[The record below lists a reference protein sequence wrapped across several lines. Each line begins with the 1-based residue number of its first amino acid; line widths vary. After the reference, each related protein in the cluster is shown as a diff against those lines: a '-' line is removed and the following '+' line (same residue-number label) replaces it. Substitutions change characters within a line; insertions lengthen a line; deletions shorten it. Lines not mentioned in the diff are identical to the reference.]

1 MALQSLPLRQLTG
14 LIAGAWLTSIPAPS
28 FALDAATRQ
37 ADQDSWL
44 WSPLQL
50 KADTALGGRA
60 VSAPANT
67 SQLTRVTTPA
77 MAPASPAV
85 AAYTPAPLAK
95 QGQSSGR
102 SPTRSDAKTTPEVL
116 LLDVRVNSQRLSDVV
131 RVEQMSEGRLLVSA
145 DAWQEARLAPGEV
158 HTMSD
163 GTLAYALDALPGA
176 TYTVDRQNLSLEI
189 NAPATAFIGSSLG
202 LQGQSTAAPPRPNPG
217 IFINYDTSL
226 QRAAGGALT
235 GGATLEAIA
244 FSQLGNL
251 VSSVLVRADGNKRS
265 LDRLDT
271 FWRYDMPDRME
282 TMLVGDAVGVSGGW
296 SRPARYGGFRY
307 GRDFGHRPDFVTL
320 PQLSLNGSAALPST
334 VDLLVNN
341 VQRLSQSVQPGP
353 FTLNNVPLVTGAG
366 QLNLVV
372 RDLLGRETVVV
383 QSYYAS
389 PRLLAPGLSDFSIEG
404 GKLRTGFGQDSQ
416 YGDAFGAVTWR
427 QGLTSRLTG
436 EARVEAQAHRQA
448 AGLELASLVGT
459 LGVGRMALAMSSAR
473 LASGA
478 REQGQLLQ
486 LGIERNTPS
495 GGGTLQYERAS
506 QGFEPFG
513 EGKGGTV
520 APQRSRGRLLAAVGG
535 NFWRSFSSA
544 VSYVSQSHW
553 SGDSVKSMSLSIS
566 TPMWN
571 KASLSLS
578 VNKRIDGDHALRA
591 ALVISMSLDDGIY
604 TSARLTTSSD
614 GKPVGAVSTA
624 RSAPAGPGL
633 GWRVDGSSGQ
643 SQAAGGSLQY
653 NTSHAEFA
661 ADAASDARGKVE
673 LRGGARGTLGL
684 LAGLPFASRPVGQ
697 NSFAVVEVDGLAGVP
712 VKRGNQVVAETDAR
726 GRAFIPGLLPW
737 QINKIEIDPVEL
749 PLDTEVGATMQQ
761 VTPYARSGSVVKF
774 AVRRTRQALLV
785 LHQSNGVVVPPGTR
799 VTLLPSG
806 AEFLAGRRG
815 EVWLSDLG
823 TGQQHLR
830 VDWPGGGCEL
840 DLPVMAD
847 SQTPPKIGPIACARN

>member
-1 MALQSLPLRQLTG
+1 MAPQNLSLRQLG
-14 LIAGAWLTSIPAPS
+14 SLIAGAWLTSTPALS
-28 FALDAATRQ
+28 FALDAPPPPANQ
-37 ADQDSWL
+37 ESWL
-44 WSPLQL
+44 TSPLLL
-50 KADTALGGRA
+50 KSDTSLRGRPVSTAANMPALP
-60 VSAPANT
+60 SAP
-67 SQLTRVTTPA
+67 LV
-77 MAPASPAV
+77 V
-85 AAYTPAPLAK
+85 AALTPAPLPKQAPRPVPSPARSNAK
-95 QGQSSGR
+95 
-102 SPTRSDAKTTPEVL
+102 DTPEVL

-131 RVEQMSEGRLLVSA
+131 RVEQLPAGRLLVSA

-163 GTLAYALDALPGA
+163 GTPAYALDALAGA
-176 TYTVDRQNLSLEI
+176 TYTVDRQKLSLEI
-189 NAPATAFIGSSLG
+189 NAPATAFIGSSVG
-202 LQGQSTAAPPRPNPG
+202 LQGQSTAAPSRPNPG
-217 IFINYDTSL
+217 LFLNYDASL

-244 FSQLGNL
+244 FSKLGNL
-251 VSSVLVRADGNKRS
+251 VSSVLVRADGSQRS
-265 LDRLDT
+265 VDRLDT

-282 TMLVGDAVGVSGGW
+282 TIVVGDAVGVGGGW

-307 GRDFGHRPDFVTL
+307 GRDFGHRPGFVTL

-341 VQRLSQSVQPGP
+341 VQRLSQPVQPGP

-383 QSYYAS
+383 QSYYAA
-389 PRLLAPGLSDFSIEG
+389 PRLLAPGLTDFSIEG

-427 QGLTSRLTG
+427 QGLTNSLTG
-436 EARVEAQAHRQA
+436 EARVEVQAGRQA
-448 AGLELASLVGT
+448 AGVELAGLVGT
-459 LGVGRMALAMSSAR
+459 WGVGRMALAMSSGRPAP
-473 LASGA
+473 GA
-478 REQGQLLQ
+478 HEQGQLLQ
-486 LGIERNTPS
+486 LGIERNTQN

-506 QGFEPFG
+506 QGFQPFG
-513 EGKGGTV
+513 EGKGSAV
-520 APQRSRGRLLAAVGG
+520 APQRARDRLLAAVGS
-535 NFWRSFSSA
+535 NFWRAFSGA
-544 VSYVSQSHW
+544 VSYVSQSQW
-553 SGDSVKSMSLSIS
+553 SGDSIKSMSLSVS
-566 TPMWN
+566 TPLGK
-571 KASLSLS
+571 KASLSVSL
-578 VNKRIDGDHALRA
+578 NKRLDGDHAMRA
-591 ALVISMSLDDGIY
+591 GLVISMPLDSGIY
-604 TSARLTTSSD
+604 TSARLNTASG
-614 GKPVGAVSTA
+614 GKPVAVVSAA
-624 RSAPAGPGL
+624 RNAPAGPGL
-633 GWRVDGSSGQ
+633 GWRVEGSTDA
-643 SQAAGGSLQY
+643 SQLARGGLQY

-661 ADAASDARGKVE
+661 ADAASDATGKVE

-684 LAGLPFASRPVGQ
+684 LAGLPFASRPVGH

-726 GRAFIPGLLPW
+726 GRAFVPGLLPW
-737 QINKIEIDPVEL
+737 QVNTIEIDPVEL

-785 LHQSNGVVVPPGTR
+785 LHQASGAAVPPGAR

-815 EVWLSDLG
+815 EVWLTDLG
-823 TGQQHLR
+823 TGRQHLR

-840 DLPVMAD
+840 DLPELAD
-847 SQTPPKIGPIACARN
+847 SHAPSKIGPIACSRN